1 MRKKPSR
8 AKVMLQ
14 GELKK
19 GDRTILTV
27 GNSRYRIQKEL
38 SEKIRLKN
46 ILLGAETL
54 ILTILYRLAMRKF
67 EEIPWKGAD
76 PALIGEGLMI
86 TFLFLG
92 SLAAAFLLTSV
103 VLLPEDMENHLE
115 ELEEA
120 Y

>member
-1 MRKKPSR
+1 
-8 AKVMLQ
+8 MLQ

-19 GDRTILTV
+19 GDRSILKI
-27 GNSRYRIQKEL
+27 GNRTYSIQKDF
-38 SEKIRLKN
+38 SKKIRLKN

-54 ILTILYRLAMRKF
+54 ILTVLYRLSMRKF

-76 PALIGEGLMI
+76 PELIGEGLLI

-92 SLAAAFLLTSV
+92 SLAAAFLLTSMA
-103 VLLPEDMENHLE
+103 LLPKDMENHLE
-115 ELEEA
+115 ELEEE